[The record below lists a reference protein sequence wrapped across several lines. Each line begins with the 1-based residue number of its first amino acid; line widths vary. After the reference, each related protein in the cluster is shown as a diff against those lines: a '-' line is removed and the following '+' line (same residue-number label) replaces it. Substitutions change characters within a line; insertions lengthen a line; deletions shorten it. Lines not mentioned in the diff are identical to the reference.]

1 VSAQAPAFRKHAR
14 VPNPEGV
21 RRTTL
26 PGTTED
32 VGLERFLGDLAPN
45 ERKAL
50 DWIVENADLIRVRE
64 AAAPY
69 LLVEASPWLLD
80 TLAAFGAESEDREN
94 DLKDEPS
101 EDVELDTADDEPSL
115 THCGGV
121 QPQCGIV
128 VDGEPDGT
136 LAPEGSHKS
145 AEAFRR
151 RGIPKDALRRER
163 VEVKKLRVF
172 LRHAGSNG
180 AEDREGVLML
190 TPRP

>member
-94 DLKDEPS
+94 DLEDEPS

-115 THCGGV
+115 TTVEAFSLSAGLWSMASLTALSHPRARTNPPRLSGVGAFPRMPCGGSV
-121 QPQCGIV
+121 SKSKSSVCSCGM
-128 VDGEPDGT
+128 
-136 LAPEGSHKS
+136 LA
-145 AEAFRR
+145 AT
-151 RGIPKDALRRER
+151 
-163 VEVKKLRVF
+163 V
-172 LRHAGSNG
+172 
-180 AEDREGVLML
+180 
-190 TPRP
+190 PRFVRACSC